1 MLQDQYNIRIDVSG
15 SRVLSIDEQGALQ
28 LRPSRLRP
36 PIGEARRSAISSEYS
51 VSSWSAENYPLLLS
65 TFNWARLLSLF
76 LSDDSRSSSEV
87 YIELRNILRMYISL
101 ENSLEESQAWFN
113 ISCCSPRSLCTTLDL
128 QPHRRRRRTALWR
141 HHTNILIKSGF
152 WGTRLPNSRSLKIVL
167 VRDLLVRIATLMYV
181 CIGIQPLTRT
191 FSIKCLRSQT
201 RRYQSSLLW
210 L

>member
-1 MLQDQYNIRIDVSG
+1 MLQDQCNIRIDVSG

-36 PIGEARRSAISSEYS
+36 PIGDARRSAISSEYS

-87 YIELRNILRMYISL
+87 YVELRKILRMYISL

-113 ISCCSPRSLCTTLDL
+113 VSCCSPDL
-128 QPHRRRRRTALWR
+128 FVLPLTYNHTGGGDER
-141 HHTNILIKSGF
+141 HHGDT
-152 WGTRLPNSRSLKIVL
+152 
-167 VRDLLVRIATLMYV
+167 
-181 CIGIQPLTRT
+181 IQI
-191 FSIKCLRSQT
+191 S
-201 RRYQSSLLW
+201 
-210 L
+210 